1 MKNAGAESISFEKL
15 DKILAAAG
23 EQEFNYDTFTAAF
36 SEDPRLKSI
45 ITNFD
50 KEIIRFKQD
59 DVNIG
64 DVASTNNVSQMAKR
78 ATDVGAL
85 L

>member
-23 EQEFNYDTFTAAF
+23 EQEFSYDTFTAAF
-36 SEDPRLKSI
+36 SADPRLKSI

-78 ATDVGAL
+78 ATDVGAPL
-85 L
+85 